1 MLEDIKIRVQEEDV
15 NVMSS
20 LKDFQRATVEKIESM
35 FRAGK
40 RRVLVADEVGLG
52 KTMIAKGVISKTAK
66 LRYIDENDNLFK
78 VIYVCSNLNIAKQ
91 NLSKLNLYEDKIGDI
106 SQTRLTMQHLVA
118 LEAEMRAVSE
128 NRILELV
135 PLTPQT
141 SFKISN
147 SEGSS
152 IERALICAVL
162 ERIDELQPYR
172 NELEELM
179 RHGVKESSWPLIG
192 FEERVEKCHA
202 YKASYPDSIINEI
215 IKSDAYQ
222 RLKLYL
228 PNRWKVGDFNDRKNA
243 DYPYIRDIRPVFA
256 KISVA
261 ELSPDL
267 VIMDEFQRFKFLID
281 PKNENEETKLLAE
294 RFLTGR
300 EEDANQLVRV
310 LLLSATPYK
319 LLSTQ
324 EEIAAA
330 GRDEHFEEFQ
340 QVIKFLINDEEK
352 FGK

>member
-1 MLEDIKIRVQEEDV
+1 MLEDIKIRVKEEDD

-20 LKDFQRATVEKIESM
+20 LKDFQRATVEKIDSL

-52 KTMIAKGVISKTAK
+52 KTMIAKGVVSKTAK
-66 LRYIDENDNLFK
+66 LRYIDEDDNLFK

-91 NLSKLNLYEDKIGDI
+91 NLSKLNLYEDRIGDL

-118 LEAEMRAVSE
+118 LEAEMTAVSE

-152 IERALICAVL
+152 FERALMCAVL

-179 RHGVKESSWPLIG
+179 RHGVKNESWPLAA
-192 FEERVEKCHA
+192 FESRVEKCHN
-202 YKASYPDSIINEI
+202 YKSSYPDNIINEI
-215 IKSDAYQ
+215 IKSEAYQ
-222 RLKLYL
+222 KLKEYL
-228 PNRWKVGDFNDRKNA
+228 PNRWKEGGFGDRMHS
-243 DYPYIRDIRPVFA
+243 DYQYIRDLRPVFA
-256 KISVA
+256 KISVT
-261 ELSPDL
+261 ELNPDL

-281 PKNENEETKLLAE
+281 PKNENEETRLLAE
-294 RFLTGR
+294 KFLTSR
-300 EEDANQLVRV
+300 EEDVNQPVRV

-324 EEIAAA
+324 EEIASS

-340 QVIKFLINDEEK
+340 QVIKFLI
-352 FGK
+352 